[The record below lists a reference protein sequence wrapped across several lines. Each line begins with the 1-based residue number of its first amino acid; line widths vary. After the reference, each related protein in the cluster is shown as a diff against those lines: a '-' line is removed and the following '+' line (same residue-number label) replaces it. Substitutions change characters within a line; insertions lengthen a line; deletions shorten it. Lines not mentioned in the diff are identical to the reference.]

1 MATKELHWQ
10 SENECL
16 LIDIVKNDEYGWDIQ
31 LKEFPTTGLMGSYND
46 FQKLVNDITP
56 FILTNMTQDE
66 RIRFAE
72 ELKQLV

>member
-16 LIDIVKNDEYGWDIQ
+16 LIDIVKNNEYGYDVE

-46 FQKLVNDITP
+46 LNKLIDDVSPYIMMHCLPDEANE
-56 FILTNMTQDE
+56 FIN
-66 RIRFAE
+66 

>member
-1 MATKELHWQ
+1 MEQKELHWQ

-16 LIDIVKNDEYGWDIQ
+16 LIDIVKNDEYGYDVDV
-31 LKEFPTTGLMGSYND
+31 KEFPTLALTGGYTD

-56 FILTNMTQDE
+56 FILRNMRQDE

>member
-1 MATKELHWQ
+1 MELHWQ

-16 LIDIVKNDEYGWDIQ
+16 LIDIVKNDEYGWDVDV
-31 LKEFPTTGLMGSYND
+31 KEFPTIALTGSYTD
-46 FQKLVNDITP
+46 FQKLVSDITP
-56 FILTNMTQDE
+56 FILRNMAQDE